1 MKTKAFFFFAVCGI
15 LVSCMQQQKD
25 VMVVE
30 ADTVRQIEL
39 LPFPKDS
46 VLIGIKWLWVETF
59 SAGMIEERFA
69 LNLQNRS
76 ETPVM
81 LDSVYEI
88 GAWRNRDSTY
98 TFLYRDTFNR
108 LLSIEGYSVLCDTL
122 HPKVKDV
129 FRSKSDYDEYL
140 FTIRAWCKKCDSIKL
155 AYHITEPDVWE
166 ENGTATFN
174 LNREET
180 IDSIW
185 VILHNPMIIDVGT
198 DYNNL
203 INKMYVCRTERP
215 DGNGKS

>member
-1 MKTKAFFFFAVCGI
+1 MVSTILLLFACNH
-15 LVSCMQQQKD
+15 VSRQKD
-25 VMVVE
+25 VTVVE

-46 VLIGIKWLWVETF
+46 VLIGIKWFWVVSFNAEY
-59 SAGMIEERFA
+59 IEERFA

-98 TFLYRDTFNR
+98 TLLYRDTLNR
-108 LLSIEGYSVLCDTL
+108 PLSIEGYSVLCDTL

-129 FRSKSDYDEYL
+129 FRAKSDYSEYL
-140 FTIRAWCKKCDSIKL
+140 FTIRAWCKNCDTIKL
-155 AYHITEPDVWE
+155 AYHIAEPDIWE
-166 ENGTATFN
+166 EKGTAIFN
-174 LNREET
+174 FDREEST
-180 IDSIW
+180 DSLW
-185 VILHNPMIIDVGT
+185 VILHTPMLIDVGT

-203 INKMYVCRTERP
+203 INRKYVCRIERP
-215 DGNGKS
+215 EGNGRD